1 MKCLWA
7 FVLNLGPNVKFLLS
21 SNLQKLAQ
29 IETQWLLQANLLN
42 IRHYLKIYKNWTQ
55 VDTLLLAIHSFTCF
69 SQQLL
74 VSCINTV
81 CQALHGLVSSIY
93 ISSIHMEIFEQDYN
107 TFLSNQIK
115 HPNQDGHTFKIHRQP
130 LLHYNMKVIKGVKI
144 LNLEI
149 GIRGMAMRKGD
160 SEVFFWN

>member
-7 FVLNLGPNVKFLLS
+7 FVLNLGPNVKFLIS

-29 IETQWLLQANLLN
+29 IETHWLLQANLLN
-42 IRHYLKIYKNWTQ
+42 IHYLKIYKNWTQ
-55 VDTLLLAIHSFTCF
+55 VDTLILAIHSFTCF
-69 SQQLL
+69 SQQLF
-74 VSCINTV
+74 VPCINTV
-81 CQALHGLVSSIY
+81 CQALHRLVSSIY
-93 ISSIHMEIFEQDYN
+93 ISNIHMEIFEQDY

-115 HPNQDGHTFKIHRQP
+115 YPNQDSHTFKIHRQP
-130 LLHYNMKVIKGVKI
+130 LLHYNMKVIKGLRI

-149 GIRGMAMRKGD
+149 GIRGMATRKDD